1 MSEARVGISGNEVK
15 PFPKG
20 ALIGAAMLAALT
32 ITAAGFAR
40 LTGSGVTDIN
50 QSPPAKTLVLNFED
64 RQDGAITVL
73 DVERGKVLEVLPSGS
88 SGFVRTVMRSMAR
101 DRRTEGQGR
110 EAPFHL
116 TRWADGRLTIDDPAT
131 GGHVDLGAFG
141 SMNTAS
147 FARLLEV
154 ERPK

>member
-1 MSEARVGISGNEVK
+1 MSGEEFK

-32 ITAAGFAR
+32 ITVAGVAR

-50 QSPPAKTLVLNFED
+50 NSSPAKVLVLNFED
-64 RQDGAITVL
+64 RQDGGITVL
-73 DVERGKVLEVLPSGS
+73 DVERGKVLEVLPSGT

-110 EAPFHL
+110 ETPFHL

-141 SMNTAS
+141 SLNTAS
-147 FARLLEV
+147 FARLMEV